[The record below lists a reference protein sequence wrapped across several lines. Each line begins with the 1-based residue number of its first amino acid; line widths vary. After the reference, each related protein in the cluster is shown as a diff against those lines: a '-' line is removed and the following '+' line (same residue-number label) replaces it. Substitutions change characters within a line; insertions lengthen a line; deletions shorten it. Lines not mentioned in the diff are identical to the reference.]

1 MPKITRAILKS
12 GREKALLRR
21 HPWIFSGAVL
31 RLDGKPRTGDAVR
44 VEAHDG
50 RFLGWGIYSGS
61 SQISVRVWSFIE
73 DAPIDAELITRKIA
87 TAIQRR
93 APVLEN
99 FTALRLV
106 NAEADGL
113 PGVICDR
120 YGNHL
125 VVQLSSAGADSWRE
139 IIVDAL
145 IQHSGV
151 ENVYERSDS
160 EVLELE
166 GLTARVGAVRG
177 SMPNVTLPIEEAG
190 FRFEVNI
197 VDGHKTG
204 FYLDQRD
211 NRALLRQLAAVDSL
225 LDCFCYTGG
234 FTVNA
239 LAGGAKHITA
249 IDSSADALAL
259 AVKHVSDNGFDP
271 GPVEWIEDDVFKR
284 LRKLRD
290 QARQFD
296 LIVLDPPKF
305 APTAAYAER
314 AARGYKD
321 INLLAFKL
329 LNPGGKLLT
338 FSCSGGIDRAL
349 FQKII
354 AGAALDA
361 GVDAR
366 LLRHLSAGI
375 DHPVAMNFPE
385 GDYLKGLICQ
395 VA

>member
-1 MPKITRAILKS
+1 MTRAILKS